1 MGLFY
6 RALTKS
12 ILSIY
17 PVPYDEDNKWV
28 SPPEVF
34 RTSFPK
40 SDSLFVR
47 QSFPVYMKSLV
58 AAKKDKDYSH
68 SDKYL
73 QELINFQKKY
83 GANVYPDEKKIEAE
97 ILYNKFSV
105 FKKPFKVLWAFRC
118 SFNFIGDYSNFLP

>member
-47 QSFPVYMKSLV
+47 QSFPAYMKSLV

-73 QELINFQKKY
+73 QELK
-83 GANVYPDEKKIEAE
+83 
-97 ILYNKFSV
+97 KFSEKNTV
-105 FKKPFKVLWAFRC
+105 PMFILMKKRSKQKFCIINLTF
-118 SFNFIGDYSNFLP
+118 